1 MSDKNLAPA
10 AVPPEENNIM
20 GIAPIPKLLAKFAI
34 PSVISMLVNSIYNLV
49 DQIFIG
55 QGVGYLGNAA
65 TNVVFPFVTI
75 AMAISLMISVGTAA
89 NVGLNLGGKDQDCA
103 NLTLATALPLP
114 CQAESSSVSS
124 VKSSWFPCCAS
135 SVPLTQCCPMPL
147 ITAAFI
153 FLAPCLPAW
162 AL

>member
-103 NLTLATALPLP
+103 NLTLGNGFTLAL
-114 CQAESSSVSS
+114 
-124 VKSSWFPCCAS
+124 
-135 SVPLTQCCPMPL
+135 
-147 ITAAFI
+147 
-153 FLAPCLPAW
+153 
-162 AL
+162 